1 MLHIKTTNRE
11 RVKGS
16 NCCKMLLQATTKM
29 RETWSMTLEC
39 STDLRGTTISTP
51 SSTEHS
57 TNWAA
62 FARDTR
68 RSRSAPTSSSSA
80 YSAWAGSISMLSE
93 TLFGYGLVQTQQQ
106 QKRKISLI
114 RTLGHSFELN
124 KPS

>member
-1 MLHIKTTNRE
+1 MLHTKTTNRE
-11 RVKGS
+11 RMKGS

-29 RETWSMTLEC
+29 REILSITLEC

-57 TNWAA
+57 TIWAV

-80 YSAWAGSISMLSE
+80 FSALAGSILMLSE
-93 TLFGYGLVQTQQQ
+93 TLFDYGLVQTQQ
-106 QKRKISLI
+106 
-114 RTLGHSFELN
+114 
-124 KPS
+124 